1 MIKKLLIVIGRTGSG
16 KSSLLSG
23 ILGEMLKLNGSIN
36 TVGSFAYVPQRA
48 WIQNVTLRDNI
59 LFGKKY
65 DEKIYNKVVDGCALA
80 SDLKDFPAGDTTEI
94 GENGI
99 NLSGGQKQRIS
110 LARAVYSNSDIYLLD
125 DPLSVVDAP
134 VGKHIFDNIVG
145 RDGLL
150 KNKVLLFIL
159 FESDIINYFID

>member
-1 MIKKLLIVIGRTGSG
+1 
-16 KSSLLSG
+16 
-23 ILGEMLKLNGSIN
+23 MLKLNGNIN

-48 WIQNVTLRDNI
+48 WIQNVTFRDNI
-59 LFGKKY
+59 LFGRKY
-65 DEKIYNKVVDGCALA
+65 DEKIYNKVVDGCALV
-80 SDLKDFPAGDTTEI
+80 SDLKDFPAGDLTEI

-145 RDGLL
+145 RNGLL
-150 KNKVLLFIL
+150 KNKVYTFIL
-159 FESDIINYFID
+159 FYIQMIFEY

>member
-1 MIKKLLIVIGRTGSG
+1 MFLFDELFFNKVIGKTGSG
-16 KSSLLSG
+16 KSSVLSG

-48 WIQNVTLRDNI
+48 WIQNLTFRDNI
-59 LFGKKY
+59 LFGRKY
-65 DEKIYNKVVDGCALA
+65 EEKYYNRVVDGCALV
-80 SDLKDFPAGDTTEI
+80 SDLKDFPAGDLTEI

-134 VGKHIFDNIVG
+134 VGKHIFDSVVG
-145 RDGLL
+145 RNGIL
-150 KNKVLLFIL
+150 KEKVIP
-159 FESDIINYFID
+159 NN